1 MPASTHISNASAETR
16 TKIVVDFELIVS
28 NLEQMDALI
37 AWKENKITRGESM
50 GELVWNAEGR
60 DDDDDGGHSRAKRP

>member
-28 NLEQMDALI
+28 NFEQMDALI

-50 GELVWNAEGR
+50 GELV
-60 DDDDDGGHSRAKRP
+60 